1 MKVKYIF
8 LSAIASVVAL
18 SSCSDALD
26 MAPAGYIDM
35 STIWQDNDR
44 VGAYLNA
51 IYSGNYIT
59 DKGIGQ
65 WYFTTNTAVAMS
77 DDAWDADA
85 EVETALNSSQAYNGI
100 ASASNHPLTRAVSGV
115 ARISWGN
122 LYGGIRKCNV
132 FLTHID
138 SATVTEE
145 KNRARWKAEA
155 YLLRAYFYAELIRY
169 YGSMAPIIKTATAY
183 TDDFEQYAIK
193 STYRELVE
201 SIIAD
206 CDSALA
212 EPAVPWRITTG
223 GESNRVT
230 KALACALKSRY
241 SLYAAS
247 PLNATNALDAMTWE
261 EAYQINKEALAS
273 LRENSYELYKTCKNP
288 SEYDVFATKGQVKW
302 KKGSDAAAAMHEY
315 FCSTLSY
322 DANPNDKETIW
333 QDRGARG
340 DMWFINGIGFQGYYK
355 CGLTPTQELVDQY
368 ENVKYNSSTA
378 LESYPVVDLA
388 LPYRDNTHLNP
399 NFNPENTIFDQ
410 VSNPYGDRDPRF
422 YVTVVYNECVRTAFW
437 KNEEIDGRSGVHY
450 VGNAIRSKTIWTNKE
465 DDYTGIHSSRRQR
478 TRTGYY
484 LNKYLRPSE
493 GENAGGS
500 VKGKI
505 FRLAEIILNTAECA
519 INAGHIQ
526 EGMTLVNEIRDR
538 AGMPAWPTSL
548 TQDEALL
555 YLKHER
561 RVEMAM
567 EDTRLDDMRRWQRPD
582 GDMLDYQWPTAM
594 EISWLGDDKEGK
606 PMYTYTRKH
615 IRNSP
620 RRCYSNKWLWVPI
633 PLSDQNRLETLTG
646 HAWQNPGW

>member
-1 MKVKYIF
+1 MRI
-8 LSAIASVVAL
+8 
-18 SSCSDALD
+18 DA
-26 MAPAGYIDM
+26 
-35 STIWQDNDR
+35 
-44 VGAYLNA
+44 
-51 IYSGNYIT
+51 
-59 DKGIGQ
+59 
-65 WYFTTNTAVAMS
+65 
-77 DDAWDADA
+77 
-85 EVETALNSSQAYNGI
+85 
-100 ASASNHPLTRAVSGV
+100 
-115 ARISWGN
+115 
-122 LYGGIRKCNV
+122 
-132 FLTHID
+132 
-138 SATVTEE
+138 
-145 KNRARWKAEA
+145 
-155 YLLRAYFYAELIRY
+155 
-169 YGSMAPIIKTATAY
+169 
-183 TDDFEQYAIK
+183 
-193 STYRELVE
+193 
-201 SIIAD
+201 
-206 CDSALA
+206 
-212 EPAVPWRITTG
+212 
-223 GESNRVT
+223 
-230 KALACALKSRY
+230 
-241 SLYAAS
+241 
-247 PLNATNALDAMTWE
+247 
-261 EAYQINKEALAS
+261 
-273 LRENSYELYKTCKNP
+273 
-288 SEYDVFATKGQVKW
+288 
-302 KKGSDAAAAMHEY
+302 
-315 FCSTLSY
+315 
-322 DANPNDKETIW
+322 
-333 QDRGARG
+333 
-340 DMWFINGIGFQGYYK
+340 
-355 CGLTPTQELVDQY
+355 DQY

-388 LPYRDNTHLNP
+388 LPYRDNTHLKP

-484 LNKYLRPSE
+484 LNKYLKPSE
-493 GENAGGS
+493 GENAGGN
-500 VKGKI
+500 VKYKI

-582 GDMLDYQWPTAM
+582 GDMSDYQWPTAM

>member
-1 MKVKYIF
+1 M
-8 LSAIASVVAL
+8 
-18 SSCSDALD
+18 
-26 MAPAGYIDM
+26 
-35 STIWQDNDR
+35 
-44 VGAYLNA
+44 
-51 IYSGNYIT
+51 
-59 DKGIGQ
+59 
-65 WYFTTNTAVAMS
+65 
-77 DDAWDADA
+77 
-85 EVETALNSSQAYNGI
+85 E
-100 ASASNHPLTRAVSGV
+100 
-115 ARISWGN
+115 
-122 LYGGIRKCNV
+122 
-132 FLTHID
+132 
-138 SATVTEE
+138 
-145 KNRARWKAEA
+145 
-155 YLLRAYFYAELIRY
+155 
-169 YGSMAPIIKTATAY
+169 
-183 TDDFEQYAIK
+183 
-193 STYRELVE
+193 
-201 SIIAD
+201 
-206 CDSALA
+206 
-212 EPAVPWRITTG
+212 
-223 GESNRVT
+223 
-230 KALACALKSRY
+230 
-241 SLYAAS
+241 
-247 PLNATNALDAMTWE
+247 
-261 EAYQINKEALAS
+261 
-273 LRENSYELYKTCKNP
+273 
-288 SEYDVFATKGQVKW
+288 
-302 KKGSDAAAAMHEY
+302 KGSDAAAAMHEY

-388 LPYRDNTHLNP
+388 LPYRDNTHLKP

-484 LNKYLRPSE
+484 LNKYLKPSE

-500 VKGKI
+500 VKYKI

-526 EGMTLVNEIRDR
+526 EGMTLVNEIRNR

-548 TQDEALL
+548 TQNEALL

-582 GDMLDYQWPTAM
+582 GDMSDYQWPTAM